1 MRNYSYE
8 VMRSALMHNTKYSG
22 SSKWHAKVQH
32 MSDSQVLAMYKRLES
47 SGGLKSKKI

>member
-1 MRNYSYE
+1 MNVN
-8 VMRSALMHNTKYSG
+8 VMRYALIHNTIYST
-22 SSKWHAKVQH
+22 SEKWQARVKR